1 MASVPVVEAGTSSIY
16 MTLHRLENLV
26 EEVEAR
32 LRRIERSHSSLRR
45 RVVARKAAAS

>member
-1 MASVPVVEAGTSSIY
+1 MATVPVQAGTSSIH

-26 EEVEAR
+26 EQVEAR

-45 RVVARKAAAS
+45 RVVKQEAS